1 MLHTSQRWT
10 ALSYRYQH
18 YGGFR
23 DVNLVAQFLHH
34 IRWKNGGFPNTH
46 LLGTSR
52 ELPVSSAFWSVSAWI
67 PSGSSKNDRF
77 SLANLFPSKKNL
89 CKFVKTTATEN
100 LAGLYCHRTI
110 PHLRRSP
117 EFSHQPELRI
127 SWENPIRVL
136 LLSFYVAIIAR
147 AIATVASAFFL
158 FGFLSLSFSL
168 FLRGLR
174 EKNEKNAWQHYWWK
188 KSCMVETL
196 QTIRINW
203 CKDLSI
209 NSRSANSSTKQT
221 SSSSQLPSNSGTR
234 VGSMS
239 ATNCSTKSCFFRSH
253 RYLNERHPVTLIIQ
267 RFNLQNALGTP
278 I

>member
-1 MLHTSQRWT
+1 MSILLPSSCITLGGRT
-10 ALSYRYQH
+10 A
-18 YGGFR
+18 
-23 DVNLVAQFLHH
+23 VFLTH
-34 IRWKNGGFPNTH
+34 ICWEPQENC
-46 LLGTSR
+46 LLQALFDPF
-52 ELPVSSAFWSVSAWI
+52 LPEFLQGLQKMIVSLWPICSH
-67 PSGSSKNDRF
+67 P
-77 SLANLFPSKKNL
+77 KKNL

>member
-34 IRWKNGGFPNTH
+34 IRWKNGGFRNTH

-52 ELPVSSAFWSVSAWI
+52 ELPVSSAFWSFPAWI

-77 SLANLFPSKKNL
+77 SLANLFPSKKIP
-89 CKFVKTTATEN
+89 CKFVKPTATEN

-127 SWENPIRVL
+127 SWINPIRVL

-147 AIATVASAFFL
+147 AIATVASALFL
-158 FGFLSLSFSL
+158 FGFLSLSLSL
-168 FLRGLR
+168 SLSAGSARK
-174 EKNEKNAWQHYWWK
+174 KNK
-188 KSCMVETL
+188 KKCVAVLLMEEIL
-196 QTIRINW
+196 HGWNP
-203 CKDLSI
+203 
-209 NSRSANSSTKQT
+209 ANHTH
-221 SSSSQLPSNSGTR
+221 QLVQGF
-234 VGSMS
+234 V
-239 ATNCSTKSCFFRSH
+239 H
-253 RYLNERHPVTLIIQ
+253 Q
-267 RFNLQNALGTP
+267 Q
-278 I
+278 